1 MPEIYENDCYLKH
14 LWGARNLQRPGGTT
28 KKYRTTVI
36 CRVVHYLW
44 NTTTQTHTKILR
56 MNQVNK
62 HKPIRNNKN
71 DYSPRYQMDVLDT
84 G

>member
-1 MPEIYENDCYLKH
+1 MGNPGFFGMNTPVIVTNNQKNDAILTFLGSGLRH
-14 LWGARNLQRPGGTT
+14 
-28 KKYRTTVI
+28 
-36 CRVVHYLW
+36 LW
-44 NTTTQTHTKILR
+44 NTITQTHTKTLR